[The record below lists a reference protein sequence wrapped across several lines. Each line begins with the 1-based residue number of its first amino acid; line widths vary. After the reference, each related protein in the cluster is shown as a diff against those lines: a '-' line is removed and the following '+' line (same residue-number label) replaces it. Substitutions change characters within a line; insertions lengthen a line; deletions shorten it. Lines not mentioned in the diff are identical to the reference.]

1 MIHEYVTLIGTV
13 KIQQVLPNAGKPAK
27 EVTAYRN
34 DLSISLNPVIT
45 QKSKDLKLALL
56 SGKYSIARADRLPC
70 RIPPFISEGE
80 IFNYK
85 KKKKELDKSK
95 LLLPHQS

>member
-1 MIHEYVTLIGTV
+1 MIHEYVTSIGTV
-13 KIQQVLPNAGKPAK
+13 KIQQVLPNAGKPAR

-70 RIPPFISEGE
+70 RTPPFISEGE
-80 IFNYK
+80 IFNYSQK
-85 KKKKELDKSK
+85 KKKRVRQK
-95 LLLPHQS
+95 